1 MTKFDE
7 YTKARKASVRKL
19 MRKEFTDFFVAMTT
33 ATGPQW
39 PSVPESEFVDAIAD
53 ALFDMA
59 QKRGKGI
66 AYTQTLVHELQ
77 DRINNKI
84 LN

>member
-1 MTKFDE
+1 MSKFDE
-7 YTKARKASVRKL
+7 YTQARKAATRKVL
-19 MRKEFTDFFVAMTT
+19 RKEFTSFFVAMTT
-33 ATGPQW
+33 STGPNW
-39 PSVPESEFVDAIAD
+39 PDIPESEFVDAVAD

-59 QKRGKGI
+59 TKRGKGI

-77 DRINNKI
+77 DRINNKV